1 MILKFPARL
10 QLCSQRHPCHQGS
23 APRPFRTLREPKGCL
38 RERRVSQACLRAQR
52 PKLPPRNRVA
62 SATAQRLTPS
72 DPMHAPGL
80 LRAQFSHPTTLP
92 VVREQYE
99 SVKGLRAH
107 LADSSSGALRVAAA
121 AQRLLKAASN
131 RALTGP
137 NARLGRQVATS
148 QHTWSIHASADL
160 RAQTLLLQTL
170 LLQAELTASQGG
182 EATAAS
188 DTAASDT
195 APSRRRGRPSDRA
208 I

>member
-1 MILKFPARL
+1 MLE
-10 QLCSQRHPCHQGS
+10 S
-23 APRPFRTLREPKGCL
+23 AEAQAAAAQSRSVGHGPEADTERPFARTWTAESSILA
-38 RERRVSQACLRAQR
+38 SDD
-52 PKLPPRNRVA
+52 PPSCA
-62 SATAQRLTPS
+62 
-72 DPMHAPGL
+72 G
-80 LRAQFSHPTTLP
+80 
-92 VVREQYE
+92 EQYE

-170 LLQAELTASQGG
+170 LVQAELTASQGG